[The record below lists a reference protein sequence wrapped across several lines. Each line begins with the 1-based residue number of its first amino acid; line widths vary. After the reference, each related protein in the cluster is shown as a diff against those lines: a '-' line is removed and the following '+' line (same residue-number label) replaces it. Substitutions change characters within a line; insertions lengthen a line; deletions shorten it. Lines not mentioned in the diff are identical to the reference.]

1 MNETPPAQHVTRY
14 RMTPGIAERRIRNL
28 AKASDNIAW
37 SVHALQRMNERE
49 IFDVDVLRILRE
61 GMVIDPPEET
71 KNRGEWKCKIVF
83 KLRGAR
89 EAGAVVIV
97 LRTDRLFVKT
107 VEWEDLS

>member
-1 MNETPPAQHVTRY
+1 MTKET
-14 RMTPGIAERRIRNL
+14 
-28 AKASDNIAW
+28 
-37 SVHALQRMNERE
+37 
-49 IFDVDVLRILRE
+49 
-61 GMVIDPPEET
+61 PEET